1 MSPKAGC
8 SNVQILQGF
17 DLRGTGL
24 SYRPLSSGYLLPL
37 FQTLEAQE
45 RKEGR
50 EERTAKCR
58 HVEHVD
64 VFISTPWALAPAW
77 LSLRMLIVES
87 ICWGRGPWL
96 LRAVLRCLASRPP
109 LGSLSL
115 VEEFPTFSGGHE
127 TIPFICPLVPSLSGE
142 AILANRNKATHS
154 GGFPPR
160 LALTWR
166 QGRRRNS
173 LLRQIF
179 ASILQCPLCPV
190 AGAFQGFRFHRPKHT
205 SSFRELNFGTVSKG
219 RTQLWRFS
227 ALHHAA
233 LNGNTELISL
243 LLEAQAAVD
252 IKDNKGMRPLHYA
265 AWQGKKEPMKLVLK
279 AGSSVN
285 VQSDEGQIP
294 LHLAA
299 QHGHYD
305 VSEMLLQH
313 QSNPCIL
320 DNCGKT
326 PLDLACEFGRVG
338 VVQLLLSSNMCAALL
353 EPKPG
358 DITDPNGTSP
368 LHLAAKNG
376 HIDIIRLLLQ
386 SGIDI
391 NRQTKA
397 GTALHEAAFPW
408 GRPDHPTSVL
418 QSGINAHIRNTYSQT
433 ALDIVNQFT
442 ATQASKE
449 IKQMLRDASA
459 ALQVRAVKD
468 YCNNYDLT
476 SLNVKAG
483 DIITVLEQ
491 HADGR
496 WKGCIHDNRTGN
508 DRVGYFPSSLVEA
521 ISKRTG
527 SRGSDASPSHLS
539 SSPGG
544 SAGTPA
550 PAEEIWVLRKPYA
563 GGDRSSVG
571 STGSVASGRS
581 SGSGQSTGSGSHT
594 ALHPGSEGVKLLAT
608 VLSQKASVPESAVGD
623 GSAKASE
630 APAGSSRTPSLS
642 SASYPSQ
649 PPHGEQQ
656 LKKVEPM
663 SEGKSAEAVYQW
675 LCKFQLQLY
684 APNFINA
691 GYDIP
696 TISRMTPEDLTAIG
710 VTKPG
715 HRKKIASEINNLNL
729 PEWLP
734 EYKPANLALWLSMI
748 GLSQYYKVLVENGYE
763 NIDFITDITWE
774 DLQEIGITKLGHQKK
789 LMLAVKK
796 LAELQRAEYVKYES
810 GTLKKK
816 RLPPPLDTVAIE
828 SPPGEGAECQS
839 PKMST
844 FQDSELSNELQ
855 VAMTGTGEEG
865 AEKQGN
871 HVGHFREGAA
881 YRHPARLAHEN
892 SLGGRAKQMSSSQ
905 ELLGDGPKASGAAMS
920 KSQEYLAEDGK
931 ESPATLPKEVRT
943 LRHGHSVKRASVP
956 PVPGKPRQSFPPAAG
971 HYTPPQTP
979 TAKPRPSSPQSPG
992 VLHATAKVKPT
1003 PQLLPQA
1010 DRPMSP
1016 RSLPQSPTHRGF
1028 AYVVP
1033 QPVEG
1038 EAHGGSPLA
1047 QALPVLPVSVP
1058 VLCLPAQAGEGE
1070 AEGEEEGAGR
1080 PKKRAHSLN
1089 RYAASDSE
1097 QERDELLV
1105 PDAGPYATVQ
1115 RRVGRSHSVRAQS
1128 GGDKNVNRSQSFA
1141 VRPKKKGPP
1150 PPPPK
1155 RSSSAISSSNMT
1167 EDFPREGEDGQE
1179 LSLEQHLQQPR
1190 RASDFGGTVDTGS
1203 AGSVKSIAAML
1214 EMSSIGGGGR
1224 GLALPKPPGA
1234 GKGPEGYYL
1243 QPGVAVHPASP
1254 EHSRVATVLASVKH
1268 KEAIGPDGEVVN
1280 RRRTISGPVTGL
1292 VAAAR
1297 RERSDSIKSEA
1308 AHKDGSPVE
1317 RLRAER
1323 AGGSL
1328 PSSAGENIPFAEE
1341 GGLTIKPRPARQVG
1355 VAKAEGDL
1363 APQRYGDLSKVEASA
1378 TLKRRIRAKQSQQE
1392 GVKFLLTESDT
1403 VKRRPKLKD
1412 KEQEPAPLTVFQ
1424 NGTATI
1430 KRRPASEMSS
1440 SEAAP
1445 PPDQPERYNYVAT
1458 QPAAEGEPKKPVK
1471 PPVSPKP
1478 VLPPK
1483 GPGPSTPTSKKVPIP
1498 GPGSPEVKRVHGT
1511 PPPVSPK
1518 PTPPPT
1524 APKPKVHAAL
1534 QSASASSTP
1543 APSPAKQLVPTIK
1556 PSSTPPSLCSSPAK
1570 PLSPGGGTPQAVP
1583 VKPPRSSM
1591 AGPSAE
1597 SVSTESVHQK
1607 LEETSASL
1615 AAALQAVEEK
1625 IKQED
1630 GQTTDSAAESKSTV
1644 SILDD
1649 IGSMFDDLADQ
1660 LDAMLE

>member
-1 MSPKAGC
+1 MHGGRQRGHPG
-8 SNVQILQGF
+8 VLQGVQA
-17 DLRGTGL
+17 G
-24 SYRPLSSGYLLPL
+24 
-37 FQTLEAQE
+37 
-45 RKEGR
+45 
-50 EERTAKCR
+50 
-58 HVEHVD
+58 
-64 VFISTPWALAPAW
+64 
-77 LSLRMLIVES
+77 
-87 ICWGRGPWL
+87 
-96 LRAVLRCLASRPP
+96 
-109 LGSLSL
+109 
-115 VEEFPTFSGGHE
+115 GGHS
-127 TIPFICPLVPSLSGE
+127 PLTLRPVP
-142 AILANRNKATHS
+142 
-154 GGFPPR
+154 
-160 LALTWR
+160 
-166 QGRRRNS
+166 
-173 LLRQIF
+173 
-179 ASILQCPLCPV
+179 
-190 AGAFQGFRFHRPKHT
+190 
-205 SSFRELNFGTVSKG
+205 
-219 RTQLWRFS
+219 RFS

-265 AWQGKKEPMKLVLK
+265 AWQGKKEPMKMVLK

-285 VQSDEGQIP
+285 IPSDEGQIP

-313 QSNPCIL
+313 QSNPCIM
-320 DNCGKT
+320 DNSGKT

-338 VVQLLLSSNMCAALL
+338 VVQLLLNSNMCAALL

-358 DITDPNGTSP
+358 DTTDPNGTSP

-386 SGIDI
+386 AGIDI

-397 GTALHEAAFPW
+397 GTALHEAALC
-408 GRPDHPTSVL
+408 GKTDVVRLLLD
-418 QSGINAHIRNTYSQT
+418 SGINAHVRNTYNQT

-442 ATQASKE
+442 TSQASKE

-483 DIITVLEQ
+483 DVITVLEQ

-527 SRGSDASPSHLS
+527 SRGADMSPSHLS
-539 SSPGG
+539 PSQGG
-544 SAGTPA
+544 LAAPA
-550 PAEEIWVLRKPYA
+550 PTEEIWVLRKPFT
-563 GGDRSSVG
+563 GGDRSSLG
-571 STGSVASGRS
+571 STGSVASARS
-581 SGSGQSTGSGSHT
+581 SGSGQSAGSGAH
-594 ALHPGSEGVKLLAT
+594 ALHAGSEGVKLLAT
-608 VLSQKASVPESAVGD
+608 VLSQKASAQDAAVGD
-623 GSAKASE
+623 GPAKAQDI
-630 APAGSSRTPSLS
+630 PAGSSRSQSVAS
-642 SASYPSQ
+642 SPYAPQ
-649 PPHGEQQ
+649 PAAEQQ
-656 LKKVEPM
+656 LKKMEPP
-663 SEGKSAEAVYQW
+663 SEGKSSEAVYQW

-691 GYDIP
+691 GYDIT

-715 HRKKIASEINNLNL
+715 HRKKIASEINNLNI

-748 GLSQYYKVLVENGYE
+748 GLSQYYKLLVENGYE

-796 LAELQRAEYVKYES
+796 LAELQRAELGKYEP
-810 GTLKKK
+810 GTLKRKAAACPEV
-816 RLPPPLDTVAIE
+816 LAIE
-828 SPPGEGAECQS
+828 SPPPEPPECQS
-839 PKMST
+839 PKMTT
-844 FQDSELSNELQ
+844 FQDSELSSELQ
-855 VAMTGTGEEG
+855 VAITGEGPEEPP
-865 AEKQGN
+865 EKPANPSAPG
-871 HVGHFREGAA
+871 
-881 YRHPARLAHEN
+881 YRSPPG
-892 SLGGRAKQMSSSQ
+892 LGGRTRLMSSSQ
-905 ELLGDGPKASGAAMS
+905 ELLGDGPRAPAAAAIS
-920 KSQEYLAEDGK
+920 KSQEYLAEGAA
-931 ESPATLPKEVRT
+931 EGPPAPPKEARPQ
-943 LRHGHSVKRASVP
+943 RHGHSIKRASVP
-956 PVPGKPRQSFPPAAG
+956 PVPGKPRQPFPPAAG
-971 HYTPPQTP
+971 HLTPPQTP
-979 TAKPRPSSPQSPG
+979 GKPRPPSPQGPA
-992 VLHATAKVKPT
+992 VPHATAKVKPT
-1003 PQLLPQA
+1003 PQLLPPGE
-1010 DRPMSP
+1010 RPASP

-1028 AYVVP
+1028 AYVLP
-1033 QPVEG
+1033 QPAEG
-1038 EAHGGSPLA
+1038 EGAPPGV
-1047 QALPVLPVSVP
+1047 PVLPVSVP
-1058 VLCLPAQAGEGE
+1058 VLCLPPAGEGE
-1070 AEGEEEGAGR
+1070 EEPGR

-1115 RRVGRSHSVRAQS
+1115 RRVGRSHSVRAPA

-1155 RSSSAISSSNMT
+1155 RSSSAISSAGMA
-1167 EDFPREGEDGQE
+1167 EDFPKEGEGE
-1179 LSLEQHLQQPR
+1179 VAAGPPGAEGESRREQR
-1190 RASDFGGTVDTGS
+1190 RASDLGGSVDTGS
-1203 AGSVKSIAAML
+1203 AGSVRSIAAML
-1214 EMSSIGGGGR
+1214 EMSSIGGGAR
-1224 GLALPKPPGA
+1224 ALALQKPPGA
-1234 GKGPEGYYL
+1234 GVPGPAKAPEGYYL
-1243 QPGVAVHPASP
+1243 QPGAPPGSP
-1254 EHSRVATVLASVKH
+1254 ERARVATVLATVKH
-1268 KEAIGPDGEVVN
+1268 KEAIGLDGEVVN

-1297 RERSDSIKSEA
+1297 RERADSVRSETGA
-1308 AHKDGSPVE
+1308 ESPGE

-1323 AGGSL
+1323 GGS
-1328 PSSAGENIPFAEE
+1328 PDTIPFAED
-1341 GGLTIKPRPARQVG
+1341 GNLTIKQRPRPLGPARVEAG
-1355 VAKAEGDL
+1355 EGLSPAHRHGDL
-1363 APQRYGDLSKVEASA
+1363 AKVEASA
-1378 TLKRRIRAKQSQQE
+1378 TLKRRIRARQSQQDS
-1392 GVKFLLTESDT
+1392 VRFILTESDT
-1403 VKRRPKLKD
+1403 VKRRPKAKD
-1412 KEQEPAPLTVFQ
+1412 KEPALEPAPIAVYQ
-1424 NGTATI
+1424 NGTGTV
-1430 KRRPASEMSS
+1430 KRRPASELSGA
-1440 SEAAP
+1440 EPPPTPPPTARPDGPDYAP
-1445 PPDQPERYNYVAT
+1445 PPA
-1458 QPAAEGEPKKPVK
+1458 EPKKPFK

-1478 VLPPK
+1478 VLTQPAQK
-1483 GPGPSTPTSKKVPIP
+1483 VPGPPVPIPKKVPIP
-1498 GPGSPEVKRVHGT
+1498 SPGSPEVKRVHGT

-1524 APKPKVHAAL
+1524 APKPPKPHAAI
-1534 QSASASSTP
+1534 QSVSAGSTP
-1543 APSPAKQLVPTIK
+1543 APSPARQLGAAAK

-1570 PLSPGGGTPQAVP
+1570 PLSPGAQPQQVP
-1583 VKPPRSSM
+1583 VKPPRSAI
-1591 AGPSAE
+1591 AGPSVDSASPE
-1597 SVSTESVHQK
+1597 LVQQK

-1630 GQTTDSAAESKSTV
+1630 SQEADSAVESKSTG

>member
-1 MSPKAGC
+1 
-8 SNVQILQGF
+8 
-17 DLRGTGL
+17 
-24 SYRPLSSGYLLPL
+24 
-37 FQTLEAQE
+37 
-45 RKEGR
+45 
-50 EERTAKCR
+50 
-58 HVEHVD
+58 
-64 VFISTPWALAPAW
+64 
-77 LSLRMLIVES
+77 
-87 ICWGRGPWL
+87 
-96 LRAVLRCLASRPP
+96 
-109 LGSLSL
+109 
-115 VEEFPTFSGGHE
+115 
-127 TIPFICPLVPSLSGE
+127 
-142 AILANRNKATHS
+142 
-154 GGFPPR
+154 
-160 LALTWR
+160 
-166 QGRRRNS
+166 
-173 LLRQIF
+173 
-179 ASILQCPLCPV
+179 
-190 AGAFQGFRFHRPKHT
+190 
-205 SSFRELNFGTVSKG
+205 
-219 RTQLWRFS
+219 
-227 ALHHAA
+227 
-233 LNGNTELISL
+233 
-243 LLEAQAAVD
+243 
-252 IKDNKGMRPLHYA
+252 MRPLHYA

-285 VQSDEGQIP
+285 IQSDEGQIP

-320 DNCGKT
+320 DNSGKT

-338 VVQLLLSSNMCAALL
+338 VVQLLLNSNMCAALL

-376 HIDIIRLLLQ
+376 HIDVIRLLLQ

-397 GTALHEAAFPW
+397 GTALHEASLC
-408 GRPDHPTSVL
+408 GKTEVVRLLLD
-418 QSGINAHIRNTYSQT
+418 SGINAHIRNTYSQT

-459 ALQVRAVKD
+459 ALQVRAMKD

-527 SRGSDASPSHLS
+527 LRNNAGPGQFQAITLPVGGGSVPNGLSCFSSSSSSSSSTYQIHFLPPLPPSPHQPLFSSFGYRRLPHGAVEGPAATPGSRGSDASPSHLS
-539 SSPGG
+539 PGA
-544 SAGTPA
+544 SATTPA
-550 PAEEIWVLRKPYA
+550 PPEEIWVLRKPYA

-581 SGSGQSTGSGSHT
+581 SGSGQSTGSGSH

-608 VLSQKASVPESAVGD
+608 VLSQKASVQESTVGD
-623 GSAKASE
+623 GPAKASE

-642 SASYPSQ
+642 GPSYPGQ
-649 PPHGEQQ
+649 PYGEQPV
-656 LKKVEPM
+656 KKVEPM
-663 SEGKSAEAVYQW
+663 SEGKSSEALFQW

-684 APNFINA
+684 ASNFINA
-691 GYDIP
+691 GYDLP
-696 TISRMTPEDLTAIG
+696 TVSRMTPEDLTAIG

-715 HRKKIASEINNLNL
+715 HRKKIASEINNLSI

-748 GLSQYYKVLVENGYE
+748 GLAQYYKVLVENGYE

-796 LAELQRAEYVKYES
+796 LAEIQKAEYIKYES

-816 RLPPPLDTVAIE
+816 GAAQSQDTVAIE
-828 SPPGEGAECQS
+828 SPQQETAECQS
-839 PKMST
+839 PKMTT

-865 AEKQGN
+865 AEKQVN

-881 YRHPARLAHEN
+881 FRPSTRLVHEN
-892 SLGGRAKQMSSSQ
+892 SLGGRAKHISSSQ
-905 ELLGDGPKASGAAMS
+905 ELLGDGSKAAGAAVS

-931 ESPATLPKEVRT
+931 EGPATLPKEVRS
-943 LRHGHSVKRASVP
+943 LRHGHSIKRASVP
-956 PVPGKPRQSFPPAAG
+956 PVPGKPRQSFPPSGG
-971 HYTPPQTP
+971 HYTPPHTP
-979 TAKPRPSSPQSPG
+979 TKPRPSSPQTLGMP
-992 VLHATAKVKPT
+992 HATAKVKPT
-1003 PQLLPQA
+1003 PQLLAQS

-1028 AYVVP
+1028 AYVMP

-1038 EAHGGSPLA
+1038 DAHAAGPLA
-1047 QALPVLPVSVP
+1047 QAVPVLPVSVP
-1058 VLCLPAQAGEGE
+1058 VLCLPPQAGEGE
-1070 AEGEEEGAGR
+1070 EEAGR

-1089 RYAASDSE
+1089 RYAVSDSE

-1128 GGDKNVNRSQSFA
+1128 GNDKNVNRSQSFA

-1155 RSSSAISSSNMT
+1155 RSSSAISSTNMGD
-1167 EDFPREGEDGQE
+1167 DFTKEGEE
-1179 LSLEQHLQQPR
+1179 EAEPSPEQQQQQR
-1190 RASDFGGTVDTGS
+1190 RSSDFGGAIDTGS

-1214 EMSSIGGGGR
+1214 EMSSIGGGAR
-1224 GLALPKPPGA
+1224 KLAMQKPPGL
-1234 GKGPEGYYL
+1234 GKGSDGYYL
-1243 QPGVAVHPASP
+1243 QPSVAMHPASP
-1254 EHSRVATVLASVKH
+1254 EHSRVATVLATVKH
-1268 KEAIGPDGEVVN
+1268 KDAIGLDGEVVN

-1297 RERSDSIKSEA
+1297 RERSDSIKSDTA
-1308 AHKDGSPVE
+1308 KDGGPTERHAGASPQ
-1317 RLRAER
+1317 
-1323 AGGSL
+1323 
-1328 PSSAGENIPFAEE
+1328 SSSGENIPFAEE
-1341 GGLTIKPRPARQVG
+1341 GNLTIKQRPRQMG
-1355 VAKAEGDL
+1355 VAKAEGGEAPLLSHRDL
-1363 APQRYGDLSKVEASA
+1363 TKVEASA
-1378 TLKRRIRAKQSQQE
+1378 TLKRRIRAKQSQQD
-1392 GVKFLLTESDT
+1392 GIKFLLTESDT
-1403 VKRRPKLKD
+1403 VKRRPKSRD
-1412 KEQEPAPLTVFQ
+1412 KEQELAPLSVYQ
-1424 NGTATI
+1424 NGTATV
-1430 KRRPASEMSS
+1430 KRRPASDTSS
-1440 SEAAP
+1440 TDASRSADPPEKSERSSAHLP
-1445 PPDQPERYNYVAT
+1445 
-1458 QPAAEGEPKKPVK
+1458 AEGEPKRPAK

-1478 VLPPK
+1478 VLPQRAS
-1483 GPGPSTPTSKKVPIP
+1483 GPPTPTSKKAPIP

-1524 APKPKVHAAL
+1524 APKPKVHSAL

-1543 APSPAKQLVPTIK
+1543 APSPAKQLAPTIK

-1570 PLSPGGGTPQAVP
+1570 PLSPGGGPPQMVP
-1583 VKPPRSSM
+1583 VKPPRSSI
-1591 AGPSAE
+1591 AGPSVE
-1597 SVSTESVHQK
+1597 SVSAESVHQK

-1630 GQTTDSAAESKSTV
+1630 GQASDSAAESKSTV

>member
-1 MSPKAGC
+1 MGKDQELMQAVKAEDIGAVQKLLQRPKPG
-8 SNVQILQGF
+8 
-17 DLRGTGL
+17 
-24 SYRPLSSGYLLPL
+24 
-37 FQTLEAQE
+37 
-45 RKEGR
+45 K
-50 EERTAKCR
+50 AK
-58 HVEHVD
+58 
-64 VFISTPWALAPAW
+64 L
-77 LSLRMLIVES
+77 
-87 ICWGRGPWL
+87 
-96 LRAVLRCLASRPP
+96 
-109 LGSLSL
+109 LGS
-115 VEEFPTFSGGHE
+115 VKR
-127 TIPFICPLVPSLSGE
+127 V
-142 AILANRNKATHS
+142 NVN
-154 GGFPPR
+154 
-160 LALTWR
+160 
-166 QGRRRNS
+166 
-173 LLRQIF
+173 
-179 ASILQCPLCPV
+179 
-190 AGAFQGFRFHRPKHT
+190 FQDTDG
-205 SSFRELNFGTVSKG
+205 
-219 RTQLWRFS
+219 FS

-233 LNGNTELISL
+233 LNGNIELISL

-320 DNCGKT
+320 DNCGRT

-338 VVQLLLSSNMCAALL
+338 VVQLLLNSNMCAALL

-397 GTALHEAAFPW
+397 GTALHEAALC
-408 GRPDHPTSVL
+408 GKTDVVRLLLD
-418 QSGINAHIRNTYSQT
+418 SGINAHIRNTYSQT

-459 ALQVRAVKD
+459 ALQVRAMKD

-527 SRGSDASPSHLS
+527 
-539 SSPGG
+539 
-544 SAGTPA
+544 
-550 PAEEIWVLRKPYA
+550 
-563 GGDRSSVG
+563 GDRSSVG
-571 STGSVASGRS
+571 STGSVASARS
-581 SGSGQSTGSGSHT
+581 SGSGQSTASGSH

-608 VLSQKASVPESAVGD
+608 VLSQKASVQESAVGD
-623 GSAKASE
+623 GPAKALE
-630 APAGSSRTPSLS
+630 TPAGSSRTPSLGGS
-642 SASYPSQ
+642 SYPGQ
-649 PPHGEQQ
+649 PYGEQQQQPQPQQ

-663 SEGKSAEAVYQW
+663 SEGKSSEAVYQW
-675 LCKFQLQLY
+675 LFKFQLQLY
-684 APNFINA
+684 ASNFINA
-691 GYDIP
+691 GYDLP

-715 HRKKIASEINNLNL
+715 HRKKIASEINSLNI

-748 GLSQYYKVLVENGYE
+748 GLAQYYKVLVENGYE

-796 LAELQRAEYVKYES
+796 LAEIQKAEFIKYES

-816 RLPPPLDTVAIE
+816 QSQDTMAIE
-828 SPPGEGAECQS
+828 SPQQEVAECQS
-839 PKMST
+839 PKMTT
-844 FQDSELSNELQ
+844 FQGSELSSELQ

-865 AEKQGN
+865 AEKQAN

-881 YRHPARLAHEN
+881 YRHAPRLAHEN
-892 SLGGRAKQMSSSQ
+892 SLSGRAKHMSSSQ
-905 ELLGDGPKASGAAMS
+905 ELLGDGPKATSSVMS

-931 ESPATLPKEVRT
+931 EGPATLPKEVRS
-943 LRHGHSVKRASVP
+943 LRHGHSIKRASVP
-956 PVPGKPRQSFPPAAG
+956 PVPGKPRQSFPPAGG

-979 TAKPRPSSPQSPG
+979 TKPCPSSP
-992 VLHATAKVKPT
+992 HATAKVKPT
-1003 PQLLPQA
+1003 PQLLPQS

-1028 AYVVP
+1028 AYVMP

-1038 EAHGGSPLA
+1038 DTRAAGPLA
-1047 QALPVLPVSVP
+1047 QAVPVLPVSVP
-1058 VLCLPAQAGEGE
+1058 VLCLPPQGAD
-1070 AEGEEEGAGR
+1070 GEEEGGR

-1089 RYAASDSE
+1089 RYAVSDSE

-1141 VRPKKKGPP
+1141 MRPKKKGPP

-1155 RSSSAISSSNMT
+1155 RSSSAISSSNMAD
-1167 EDFPREGEDGQE
+1167 DFTKEGEEGQE
-1179 LSLEQHLQQPR
+1179 PSHQQQQQR

-1214 EMSSIGGGGR
+1214 EMSSIGGGPR
-1224 GLALPKPPGA
+1224 ALAMQKPPGA
-1234 GKGPEGYYL
+1234 GYL

-1254 EHSRVATVLASVKH
+1254 EHSRVATVLATVKH
-1268 KEAIGPDGEVVN
+1268 KDAIGPDGEVVN

-1297 RERSDSIKSEA
+1297 RERSDSIKSDTA
-1308 AHKDGSPVE
+1308 KDGGPAE
-1317 RLRAER
+1317 RLRAEHG
-1323 AGGSL
+1323 GGS
-1328 PSSAGENIPFAEE
+1328 PQNSSGENIPFAEE
-1341 GGLTIKPRPARQVG
+1341 GNLTIKQRPRQMSVPKVEGGESLSLAHRH
-1355 VAKAEGDL
+1355 GDL
-1363 APQRYGDLSKVEASA
+1363 GKVEASA
-1378 TLKRRIRAKQSQQE
+1378 TLKRRIRAKQSQQDSL
-1392 GVKFLLTESDT
+1392 KFILTESDT
-1403 VKRRPKLKD
+1403 VKRRPKSKD
-1412 KEQEPAPLTVFQ
+1412 KEQEPATLSVYQ
-1424 NGTATI
+1424 NGTATV
-1430 KRRPASEMSS
+1430 KRRPASETSGL
-1440 SEAAP
+1440 EAVPSAGQQERSDYPASQLP
-1445 PPDQPERYNYVAT
+1445 PEP
-1458 QPAAEGEPKKPVK
+1458 EPKKPIK

-1478 VLPPK
+1478 VLPQK
-1483 GPGPSTPTSKKVPIP
+1483 VSGPSTPTSRKAPIP
-1498 GPGSPEVKRVHGT
+1498 GPGTPEVKRVHGT

-1518 PTPPPT
+1518 PAPPPT
-1524 APKPKVHAAL
+1524 APKPKVHTAL

-1570 PLSPGGGTPQAVP
+1570 PLSPGGGPPQTVP

-1591 AGPSAE
+1591 AGPSVE
-1597 SVSTESVHQK
+1597 SVSTESAHQK

-1630 GQTTDSAAESKSTV
+1630 GQAADSAAESKSTV